1 MSFSVV
7 IVAAGGGTR
16 AGPGLA
22 KQWRGLSGKPVLRWS
37 VAALLAAGARD
48 IVVVVSEDGETL
60 AAEALAGLTG
70 WRTARG
76 AATRAGS
83 VRNGL
88 AALEGP
94 PDEPVLVHDAA
105 RPFVT
110 AAHVTALLRA
120 LDGADGAIPALPVAD
135 TLKRADADARIDAT
149 VPRGGLWAAQTPQM
163 FRFGVLLE
171 ALEHADLDHVTDE
184 AGAVEARGLAPRLI
198 EGDPANL
205 KVTYPRDLRLAAH
218 LLTAM
223 GDLS

>member
-1 MSFSVV
+1 MCRRLVAVAVPVAMAATTVV

-83 VRNGL
+83 
-88 AALEGP
+88 
-94 PDEPVLVHDAA
+94 
-105 RPFVT
+105 
-110 AAHVTALLRA
+110 RA
-120 LDGADGAIPALPVAD
+120 
-135 TLKRADADARIDAT
+135 T
-149 VPRGGLWAAQTPQM
+149 
-163 FRFGVLLE
+163 
-171 ALEHADLDHVTDE
+171 
-184 AGAVEARGLAPRLI
+184 
-198 EGDPANL
+198 
-205 KVTYPRDLRLAAH
+205 
-218 LLTAM
+218 
-223 GDLS
+223 